1 MRSLVVLLALLLVF
15 AWGWLSPPLLAQD
28 FLPSELETSDRVSS
42 VMNAPDPSDH
52 AGLLGKIYM
61 QQRYV
66 WLNVDDQDLRQI
78 DKSLQGFDTFINLP
92 AMTLDLPTPLDFDV
106 FFGYGNVGLK
116 GSLGT
121 GAPLDLA
128 VALNAKIESYVVGTT
143 IYPTLSEK
151 WRPFVQVG
159 AQFSRSDS
167 DVSVNAGQFGS
178 FAVND
183 VDHETRLLVNGGF
196 EADLLDCLAYRMV
209 FHAETEDRI
218 QDSRITND
226 LILWPHDKIF
236 VRGGI
241 VSSLDGGGLGFTVG
255 GGLAF

>member
-1 MRSLVVLLALLLVF
+1 MRSLVVLLTLLLVF

-28 FLPSELETSDRVSS
+28 FFPSEVESSDRVSS

-66 WLNVDDQDLRQI
+66 SLKVDERHLRQI

-92 AMTLDLPTPLDFDV
+92 AITLDLPTPLDFDV
-106 FFGYGNVGLK
+106 FFGYGNLGLK
-116 GSLGT
+116 GSEGT
-121 GAPLDLA
+121 GPPLDLT
-128 VALNAKIESYVVGTT
+128 VGMNAKIESYTVGTT

-159 AQFSRSDS
+159 AQFSRSDT
-167 DVSVNAGQFGS
+167 DISVNAGQFGS

-183 VDHETRLLVNGGF
+183 VDHETRLLLNGGF
-196 EADLLDCLAYRMV
+196 ETDLLDCLAYRMAL
-209 FHAETEDRI
+209 HAETEDRFL
-218 QDSRITND
+218 DSRITND